1 MRVSAGQFGRRI
13 RESARS
19 LSEKPPRVPI
29 YAVAKGHTPG
39 IYFSKKAVM
48 NEVTDF
54 DSPIFAKVLTIEAAK
69 KFLTEFT
76 PAKDLESGEN

>member
-1 MRVSAGQFGRRI
+1 MQVRAGKLISVTQC
-13 RESARS
+13 S
-19 LSEKPPRVPI
+19 L
-29 YAVAKGHTPG
+29 VAKGHTPG